1 MSIFQKLDNERL
13 GNAIRNARSRVVL
26 CIPGFDKD
34 VASAVIAA
42 WQLLGPDKVTVILDA
57 SDHTARLGYG
67 HFDAV
72 KMLSEEKVQVRLEPG
87 IRLGIAIIDNSGWC
101 FAVPPLLV
109 DATMEQATAFN
120 AIELSQPQVE
130 LVMSAMPQGI
140 ATGSSPDAGSSETTS
155 TPSSAGATEILTPE
169 IGKEVLTPDIVKK
182 IDESLEASAPQK
194 FDVARKVNVFNA
206 HLEFVEL
213 KLTGVQ
219 IGKNKATL
227 PNELLLA
234 ISDRETR
241 EKINAQFKLIG
252 DSAEILKLA
261 DRLRDQVDE
270 IRKNLHAVAPQIRRG
285 DPSKDKTRT

>member
-1 MSIFQKLDNERL
+1 MPEPVSCC
-13 GNAIRNARSRVVL
+13 G
-26 CIPGFDKD
+26 IPGFDD
-34 VASAVIAA
+34 HVASAIIAA
-42 WQLLGPDKVTVILDA
+42 WRLLGPNNVTVILDA

-87 IRLGIAIIDNSGWC
+87 IRLAVAIIDNSGWC

-120 AIELSQPQVE
+120 AIQLSQPQVE

-140 ATGSSPDAGSSETTS
+140 APGSSQDAGSSEIASTS
-155 TPSSAGATEILTPE
+155 SSAGAAEIATPE

-182 IDESLEASAPQK
+182 IDASLEASPPQK

-206 HLEFVEL
+206 FIEFAEL

-219 IGKNKATL
+219 IDRQRIRL
-227 PNELLLA
+227 PS
-234 ISDRETR
+234 IFCSR
-241 EKINAQFKLIG
+241 
-252 DSAEILKLA
+252 
-261 DRLRDQVDE
+261 
-270 IRKNLHAVAPQIRRG
+270 
-285 DPSKDKTRT
+285 